1 MFATPC
7 PLRCAVLSIS
17 LHFIPRMDCGRP
29 DTGRFM
35 LDAFSIHPWSFGN
48 EILYLCFHWASLCQN
63 GLRKRAISVLL
74 SYELLDDGFK
84 GIEQAAILDV
94 LALGY
99 MLIGDCSMV
108 EHLLQLLKEIT
119 SGVED
124 EQPLL
129 DSILVHMGSMY
140 SGLGKFDDAS
150 LAKSKSIPDNTT
162 YGQGKIFRLI
172 GRATKSRATYCQ
184 VIQIL
189 EKSKGFE
196 SEQLVIPLVS
206 LGNLCIDEG
215 KLILSSLPHRIL
227 SIYIK
232 LHGEKDGRVESPC
245 LHWHMPNVQKL
256 VNLELSYKG
265 KLRELRQ
272 CSWIAKDRSYKRM
285 EESSSVVGCREHEGR
300 DVLKECFLICENSK
314 GIEHPTAVGHLI
326 NLATS
331 YFRSKDFA
339 EAERLLRTGL
349 QIMSKDPKDQSVL
362 MLHLAVTLYHL
373 RQDEEAEKLALE
385 VVQVREESF
394 ERNLYPL
401 GSANSGRWQRCIVFG
416 TKGEERCCISLDVE
430 GFPLV
435 EINGVG
441 THGEELPPEAV
452 SSMQDRSVDTMYMF
466 SNDRGREMSEQAFML
481 LSHQFTKNS

>member
-1 MFATPC
+1 MVC
-7 PLRCAVLSIS
+7 S
-17 LHFIPRMDCGRP
+17 LLCFYSAPSSFPRMIQVSVSNYFVLPQCGR
-29 DTGRFM
+29 RFV
-35 LDAFSIHPWSFGN
+35 N
-48 EILYLCFHWASLCQN
+48 LYPSLLSCTR
-63 GLRKRAISVLL
+63 RKRWENSYHIKKKKTHFYYRAVTMKGNDRDLDTSTPDMEELEKQLQELFIKVKTMILSGKKEDAICILNANYENVK
-74 SYELLDDGFK
+74 ELLDDGFK

-108 EHLLQLLKEIT
+108 EHLLQLLKEII

-150 LAKSKSIPDNTT
+150 LAYDRCLQIFEKMFGNQSPFLITPLM
-162 YGQGKIFRLI
+162 GRAKIFRLI

-206 LGNLCIDEG
+206 LGNLCIVKG
-215 KLILSSLPHRIL
+215 RIL

-232 LHGEKDGRVESPC
+232 LYGEKDGRVGIAMSSLAHAKCAKGELDEAINLFKRGLQIVNESKYLNLDDYLVEKMRVDLAEL
-245 LHWHMPNVQKL
+245 LHVA
-256 VNLELSYKG
+256 G
-265 KLRELRQ
+265 
-272 CSWIAKDRSYKRM
+272 
-285 EESSSVVGCREHEGR
+285 REHEGR

-314 GIEHPTAVGHLI
+314 GIEHPNAVGHLI

-401 GSANSGRWQRCIVFG
+401 V
-416 TKGEERCCISLDVE
+416 K
-430 GFPLV
+430 PL
-435 EINGVG
+435 IAWYRFK
-441 THGEELPPEAV
+441 P
-452 SSMQDRSVDTMYMF
+452 D
-466 SNDRGREMSEQAFML
+466 
-481 LSHQFTKNS
+481 